1 MVALTPV
8 LLRTGE
14 TSPRERMVKAAQ
26 EFEAQLLSTL
36 LAPLEQSFSAVPGAE
51 AGADDYRAMGI
62 QALAGALSGSGG
74 IGIADLLVRQLVR
87 TEVSGR
93 SSGADPGESRTLGQP

>member
-1 MVALTPV
+1 MITLTAA

-14 TSPRERMVKAAQ
+14 TSQPQRIVKAAQ
-26 EFEAQLLSTL
+26 EFEAQLLATL

-51 AGADDYRAMGI
+51 AGADDYRSMAV

-87 TEVSGR
+87 TEV
-93 SSGADPGESRTLGQP
+93 PGQPSGTRPLDRRTPGQP